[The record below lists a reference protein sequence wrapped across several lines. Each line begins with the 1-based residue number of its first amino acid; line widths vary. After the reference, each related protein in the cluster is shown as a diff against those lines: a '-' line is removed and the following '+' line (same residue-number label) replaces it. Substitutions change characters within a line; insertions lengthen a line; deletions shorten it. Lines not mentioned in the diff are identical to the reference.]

1 MAETICAIPEDV
13 NRRAGEMAYCGRLES
28 TLLGKLL
35 SFVMVVASAVSL
47 ASCANSLPPPPP
59 YGGQSSLY
67 RIGPGDGLYI
77 FVWENR
83 DLSTAVTVRPD
94 GRISFPL
101 VNDVPAAGKTP
112 TQLSRDIQRR
122 LAKYVKDP
130 VVTVMVNN
138 FVGEYSEQIRIVGE
152 ATKPS
157 AIPYRKGMTVLDAMI
172 AVGGLTQYADGNRS
186 TLVRAVGRDTKE
198 TYGLALDK
206 LLKDGDISV
215 NVPLEPG
222 DIIIIP
228 QTFF

>member
-1 MAETICAIPEDV
+1 MSEPRT
-13 NRRAGEMAYCGRLES
+13 RGRA
-28 TLLGKLL
+28 LL
-35 SFVMVVASAVSL
+35 SAVLVGALLTGGGLTL
-47 ASCANSLPPPPP
+47 ASCTSLPAAPA
-59 YGGQSSLY
+59 YVQQNSLY
-67 RIGPGDGLYI
+67 RIGPGDGLYV

-83 DLSTAVTVRPD
+83 DLSTSVTVRPD
-94 GRISFPL
+94 GRVSFPL
-101 VNDVPAAGKTP
+101 VNDVLAAGKTP

-157 AIPYRKGMTVLDAMI
+157 AIPYRKGMSILDVMI

-186 TLVRAVGRDTKE
+186 TLVRTVGRGIKE
-198 TYGLALDK
+198 VYGLPLDR

-222 DIIIIP
+222 DIIVIP